1 MENKALKISPYGV
14 ANYATIRERGL
25 AYVDKTR
32 FIEVLEEAK
41 VAHPLIVRPRR
52 FGKTL
57 FARMLFSYYDK
68 AAKADFERNFSE
80 TYIGKHRTPFASQYY
95 VVKFDFSG
103 MGSDSNIAK
112 GFYASVCAGLSNFFD
127 RYPNPKQEE
136 ILSDNDFS
144 ASRLLRKFLSL
155 QPPII
160 KGKLYVIVDEYDQFS
175 SEVLSKD
182 VGKFKKITASGF
194 VKDFY
199 TTLKS
204 FADDGIVS
212 HVFITGV
219 TSLQIDSM
227 TSGFSIAKNL
237 STDPRFSSMFGFTDE
252 ELRGL
257 IPQLVDLKRTGKT
270 LDEVFSRMKELYNGY
285 HFSPASQT
293 SVFNASMCLYYLD
306 YLSVSNEEPDQL
318 IDPAVAEDLQKIH
331 SILSLGSLEDVREI
345 VSCAIAKKF
354 IPFSN
359 VLDSLNLQDVTSF
372 SKEKILSCLFYLGFL
387 TYEQGKTNLVV
398 PNRTI
403 AQQFFDAYFEY
414 LQGVSSWGM
423 TRSSLFESEVFAL
436 HQGKSLPLI
445 EKVVS
450 IIDETSGKNSSLHL
464 QESVFQVALLMAANN
479 ASGYEYFTELEV
491 RGKEK
496 GFADLLLR
504 STREGSPSYIFE
516 LKYLPK
522 SRGTTRAVQNALSDA
537 KEQVSRYVLGENVRT
552 IPSLKRVAVVVVGTK
567 IAAFSEEG

>member
-14 ANYATIRERGL
+14 ANYATIQERGL

-32 FIEVLEEAK
+32 FIEVLEASK
-41 VAHPLIVRPRR
+41 VAHPLFVRPRR

-57 FARMLFSYYDK
+57 FARTLFSYYDK

-80 TYIGKHRTPFASQYY
+80 TYIGKHATPFASQYY

-103 MGSDSNIAK
+103 IGSDPNIVK

-127 RYPNPKQEE
+127 RYPHPRQEE

-155 QPPII
+155 QPPSI
-160 KGKLYVIVDEYDQFS
+160 KENLYVIIDEYDQFS

-182 VGKFKKITASGF
+182 LGTFKKITAGGF

-204 FADDGIVS
+204 FADDGIVA

-219 TSLQIDSM
+219 TSLQLDSM
-227 TSGFSIAKNL
+227 TSGISIAKNL

-252 ELRGL
+252 ELRNL
-257 IPQLVDLKRTGKT
+257 IPQLVDLKKTGKT

-285 HFSPASQT
+285 HFSSASQE

-306 YLSVSNEEPDQL
+306 YLRVSNEEPDQL

-331 SILSLGSLEDVREI
+331 GILSLGSLEDVKEI
-345 VSCAIAKKF
+345 VSCAIAKKV

-359 VLDSLNLQDVTSF
+359 VLDSLNLQEASTF
-372 SKEKILSCLFYLGFL
+372 SREKILSCLFYLGFL
-387 TYEQGKTNLVV
+387 TYERGTTNLVV

-414 LQGVSSWGM
+414 LQGVNSWGM
-423 TRSSLFESEVFAL
+423 TRSSLFEPEVIAL
-436 HQGKSLPLI
+436 HQGKSLPLL
-445 EKVVS
+445 EKVIS

-464 QESVFQVALLMAANN
+464 QESVYQVALLMAANN

-522 SRGTTRAVQNALSDA
+522 SRGTKTAVQNALSEA
-537 KEQVSRYVLGENVRT
+537 KKQVARYALGENVRT
-552 IPSLKRVAVVVVGTK
+552 LSNLKRVSVVVVGTK

>member
-1 MENKALKISPYGV
+1 MESKALKISPYGIG
-14 ANYATIRERGL
+14 NFATIRERGL

-32 FIEVLEEAK
+32 FIEALEASK
-41 VAHPLIVRPRR
+41 VAHSLIVRPRR

-57 FARMLFSYYDK
+57 FARTLFSYYDK
-68 AAKADFERNFSE
+68 AAKGDFERNFSE
-80 TYIGKHRTPFASQYY
+80 TYIGKHPTPFASQYY

-103 MGSDSNIAK
+103 IGSDPSIAK
-112 GFYASVCAGLSNFFD
+112 GFYASVCAGLSSFFD
-127 RYPNPKQEE
+127 RYPHPRQEE
-136 ILSDNDFS
+136 IFSNNDFS

-155 QPPII
+155 QPPTI
-160 KGKLYVIVDEYDQFS
+160 KGKLYVIIDEYDQFS
-175 SEVLSKD
+175 NEILSKD
-182 VGKFKKITASGF
+182 VGEFKKITAGGF

-219 TSLQIDSM
+219 TSLQLDSM

-252 ELRGL
+252 ELRNL
-257 IPQLVDLKRTGKT
+257 IPQLVDLKRAGKT

-285 HFSPASQT
+285 HFSSSSQT

-331 SILSLGSLEDVREI
+331 GILSLGNLEDVKEI
-345 VSCAIAKKF
+345 VSCAIAKKL

-359 VLDSLNLQDVTSF
+359 VLDSLNLPKVTSF
-372 SKEKILSCLFYLGFL
+372 SREKILSCLFYLGFL
-387 TYEQGKTNLVV
+387 TYEQGKANLVV

-414 LQGVSSWGM
+414 LQGVTSWGM
-423 TRSSLFESEVFAL
+423 TRSSLFGPEVLAL
-436 HQGKSLPLI
+436 HQGKALPLL

-479 ASGYEYFTELEV
+479 ASGYEYYTELEV

-504 STREGSPSYIFE
+504 STRKGSPSYIFE
-516 LKYLPK
+516 LKYIPK
-522 SRGTTRAVQNALSDA
+522 SRATKTAAQNALSEA
-537 KEQVSRYVLGENVRT
+537 KKQLARYALGENVRT
-552 IPSLKRVAVVVVGTK
+552 IPNLKHVAVVVVGTK